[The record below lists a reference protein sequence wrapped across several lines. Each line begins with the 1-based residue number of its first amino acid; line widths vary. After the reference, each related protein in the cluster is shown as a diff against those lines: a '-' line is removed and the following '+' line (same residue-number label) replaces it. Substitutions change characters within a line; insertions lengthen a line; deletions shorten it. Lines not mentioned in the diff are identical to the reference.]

1 MRVFPFLLR
10 ISLYRNDFTD
20 VSRFHFQLISGF
32 DRLIVFPHDFVI
44 LYLSQYCNDRI
55 GFRTPIFEDFF
66 MWTIFASES
75 AVDIQLET
83 GPSQKK
89 IKINVFF
96 KKCLLAAFHLSQPPR
111 RRRARAISFPI
122 SYYFVFS
129 LHFSFS
135 FFFEW
140 VIFFIEMCVCFRGS
154 VGRRPEPQTTTTATC
169 RVATHRPVRP
179 APLLCARLV
188 FFFSFSIETKK
199 KTRPKLGAEN
209 RTQSGSALDT

>member
-122 SYYFVFS
+122 SYSFVFHYTF
-129 LHFSFS
+129 LFL
-135 FFFEW
+135 FFEW
-140 VIFFIEMCVCFRGS
+140 VIFFY
-154 VGRRPEPQTTTTATC
+154 
-169 RVATHRPVRP
+169 
-179 APLLCARLV
+179 
-188 FFFSFSIETKK
+188 
-199 KTRPKLGAEN
+199 
-209 RTQSGSALDT
+209 